1 MTRDH
6 ATHPSIFFDISVER
20 EDKEHLT
27 AFMDTRPRPTIKRV
41 MNTQFDCTL
50 RFIGGDQYS
59 LRAIGRGVT
68 PMSCFETPSRKLSL
82 RENCGGSGSTVG
94 RAMVSTRVPSLLF
107 VISRNLANISLVIS
121 GRTKFPPRTRDIHPR
136 PTNELVFPLL
146 PIRNV
151 NVVASFDVLRET
163 REESRKIA

>member
-1 MTRDH
+1 
-6 ATHPSIFFDISVER
+6 
-20 EDKEHLT
+20 
-27 AFMDTRPRPTIKRV
+27 MDTRPRPTIKRV

-82 RENCGGSGSTVG
+82 RENWGGSGSTVG

-136 PTNELVFPLL
+136 PTNERRERRRERTRSPPPPNTQCQCRRFVRRTARDSRRISEDCIGKEGKGREGWRLL
-146 PIRNV
+146 GRT
-151 NVVASFDVLRET
+151 L
-163 REESRKIA
+163 